1 MSLDPVSLG
10 IQAALMATSMALTA
24 SHTTEGPRV
33 TDLSVT
39 VADYGTP
46 LAYFRGKRRLAL
58 PIIFAEKLRE
68 VKVQSKTKG
77 GKFNNYKYYATF
89 AVAIAGHAIGGVTR
103 IWADKHLIY
112 DATGPGPQTPFSIS
126 DGFNLLESI
135 RFYLGTEDQ
144 MPDPRMQATVEAAH
158 GAGSCPAYRGVAY
171 AMFEEIPVE
180 KFGNRV
186 PQIEI
191 EAITD
196 PSPAFPYETFE
207 GQPPG
212 LTQLTGFTF
221 SPDFSRFFAGSDTY
235 AIWDV
240 ATRSRIVSGTL
251 PHSIYSNVT
260 RIGVSNSGAIYGIN
274 NSGFKSIVGFTPDGF
289 GYQGVVADWSGMS
302 GTPRDQQE
310 CWVLQDGTGKEHIFT
325 RHNVYQTFYSLTL
338 AGGSG
343 VVQNVP
349 LDDTGHQ
356 FNVGAFFTDS
366 HGDIWAAAT
375 GDHLIYLYRLVD
387 TDVRP
392 GSPGLLIVDPSDT
405 PSGIVGIS
413 ATHHDDH
420 FVVCWNGTTLF
431 AIDQDSGAITGTAS
445 PSIDPQIVSQQ
456 FANLRPGAK
465 SIWLS
470 NIEVSLADLS
480 TIRTVNLLDWK
491 VEDSDGV
498 IYDPVNNALICGPQF
513 ADVITWRYLD
523 RIGSSAATLGD
534 VVDFVAGLA
543 GIDPTHLDTS
553 LLTAT
558 VDGWSWS
565 QGTGKDI
572 LAPLLDLYDVDAREH
587 GFVLA
592 FKPRGDAAGATI
604 DMADFVKG
612 EQDDSPTHT
621 VDRGQGTDIPRRLT
635 LSFSDV
641 AADQQTNSASVA
653 RPLDRVDGARE
664 LSIDMTPWAAHV
676 DEARQYTER
685 MHRRRWFGRETYTF
699 GLTAQ
704 HVALEPGDVHLLT
717 FDGVAKVARM
727 TLCSPGADQVLHT
740 EWERDDPS
748 VAVLTGQAG
757 AGFDGRAPS
766 VILVAT
772 PSKGFVL
779 DMPLIR
785 DADNDVNP
793 LLYYAAAPYVTG
805 TWPGATILR
814 SLDDG
819 ATFEEEWA
827 SVPSAAP
834 STWGYAAGALADADP
849 WLWDRGNSVT
859 ITLQYG
865 NLTGAT
871 EAECNRNPQ
880 LNLALLGA
888 ELIQFTTATLNIDAS
903 WTLSGLKRGRRG
915 TEWAC
920 GLHAPGDAFVLLT
933 ATGRVAMG
941 ASDVGDSDVFKAVTV
956 GRDAASAFVIPL
968 DFTGAT
974 LKPYAPASLRAV
986 KDPATGDWAIDWV
999 RRTRIGGA
1007 WTGGTT
1013 IPLGEASEEYALVV
1027 LDGGGAVVRT
1037 YSGLSSPAATYDA
1050 ADQASDGGDVAEGD
1064 LNLAVYQISDTVGR
1078 GFAATGTF

>member
-1 MSLDPVSLG
+1 MSLDPVSLA
-10 IQAALMATSMALTA
+10 IQAGLMAANMALTA
-24 SHTTEGPRV
+24 SKTTEGPRL

-77 GKFNNYKYYATF
+77 GKFNDYKYYATF
-89 AVAIAGHAIGGVTR
+89 AAAVAGHQTGGVTR
-103 IWADKHLIY
+103 LWADKHLIY
-112 DATGPGPQTPFSIS
+112 DATGAGPMTPFSAS
-126 DGFNLLESI
+126 DDFNLLEHL

-144 MPDPRMQATVEAAH
+144 MPDPRMQATVEAEH
-158 GAGSCPAYRGVAY
+158 GAGSCPAYRGVSY
-171 AMFEEIPVE
+171 VMFEELPVE

-186 PQIEI
+186 PQIEG

-196 PSPAFPYETFE
+196 PAPHYPFE
-207 GQPPG
+207 SKDGRLG
-212 LTQLTGFTF
+212 NVTF
-221 SPDFSRFFAGSDTY
+221 SPDGSRMLSASGDAYTM
-235 AIWDV
+235 WDC
-240 ATRSRIVSGTL
+240 ATRTPIISGHF
-251 PHSIYSNVT
+251 PEAISAPSIANNGT
-260 RIGVSNSGAIYGIN
+260 IYGI
-274 NSGFKSIVGFTPDGF
+274 SGDAFSGSAITAFTADGLALIGTTPLVALYQAGLGVYADGYGREHVVTFPLAFITYFYTWTLDGLGSPLLIDTTDVGDLDG
-289 GYQGVVADWSGMS
+289 W
-302 GTPRDQQE
+302 TPR
-310 CWVLQDGTGKEHIFT
+310 
-325 RHNVYQTFYSLTL
+325 
-338 AGGSG
+338 
-343 VVQNVP
+343 
-349 LDDTGHQ
+349 
-356 FNVGAFFTDS
+356 GACTDS
-366 HGDIWAAAT
+366 HGDVWVVGNKA
-375 GDHLIYLYRLVD
+375 GFFGSWDDLYLYRIVD
-387 TDVRP
+387 TDARP
-392 GSPGLLIVDPSDT
+392 GSIGFVHLNCGHFDNGVSTEIVHADGKFFVFWGHYRMIAIDEVT
-405 PSGIVGIS
+405 MTIVGDVAIS
-413 ATHHDDH
+413 DNA
-420 FVVCWNGTTLF
+420 GGGGSL
-431 AIDQDSGAITGTAS
+431 
-445 PSIDPQIVSQQ
+445 
-456 FANLRPGAK
+456 NLRNAKPG
-465 SIWLS
+465 SDSVWIGFS
-470 NIEVSLADLS
+470 EISLTDGS
-480 TIRTVNLLDWK
+480 TIRTVDPYDWK
-491 VEDSDGV
+491 TEDSYIGPV
-498 IYDPVNNALICGPQF
+498 YDRITNALISTPQYSDF
-513 ADVITWRYLD
+513 ITRRYLD
-523 RIGSSAATLGD
+523 RLGNSATTLGD

-543 GIDPTHLDTS
+543 GIDPAHIDTS
-553 LLTAT
+553 ELTDT

-572 LAPLLDLYDVDAREH
+572 LSPLFDVYDVDPREH

-621 VDRGQGTDIPRRLT
+621 VDRGQGTDTPRRLT
-635 LSFSDV
+635 VSFSDID
-641 AADQQTNSASVA
+641 ADQQTNSASVA

-676 DEARQYTER
+676 DEARQKTER

-717 FDGVAKVARM
+717 FDGVAKVARL

-748 VAVLTGQAG
+748 VAVLTGQPG

-766 VILVAT
+766 VILIAI
-772 PSKGFVL
+772 PSHGFVL
-779 DMPLIR
+779 DIPLIR

-793 LLYYAAAPYVTG
+793 LLYYAASPYVIG

-814 SLDDG
+814 SLDGG
-819 ATFEEEWA
+819 ATFEESWA

-834 STWGYAAGALADADP
+834 STWGYAAEALGDADP

-859 ITLQYG
+859 IDLQYG
-865 NLTGAT
+865 TLTGAT

-880 LNLALLGA
+880 LNLALLGG
-888 ELIQFTTATLNIDAS
+888 ELIQFTTPTLNGDGS

-920 GLHAPGDAFVLLT
+920 GLHAQGDAFVLLT

-968 DFTGAT
+968 TFTGAT
-974 LKPYAPASLRAV
+974 LKPYAPAALRAV

-1027 LDGGGAVVRT
+1027 LDGAGAVVRT